1 MALSVRQVLDKV
13 VEELSLRCSPEVFK
27 ANFINMKNPYKIE
40 KNTIFIL
47 VSDFIKTK
55 IILMNY
61 LDLINEISKKYSDAD
76 IFFKFLSDEDL
87 LSNSDKN
94 TANNHIKTTD
104 SDNNVDLLHV
114 DHSYDLKEFE
124 LDYKDD
130 DYYSGLESKYN
141 FDNFVTG
148 ESNDFTFR

>member
-1 MALSVRQVLDKV
+1 M
-13 VEELSLRCSPEVFK
+13 
-27 ANFINMKNPYKIE
+27 
-40 KNTIFIL
+40 
-47 VSDFIKTK
+47 
-55 IILMNY
+55 
-61 LDLINEISKKYSDAD
+61 
-76 IFFKFLSDEDL
+76 SDEDL

-94 TANNHIKTTD
+94 TANNPIKTTD

-148 ESNDFTFR
+148 KVMILLLELLKNR